1 MLPRV
6 ARWAS
11 LLMFAALVILIVA
24 TIVRRSRQAQS
35 PPLVR
40 SEPVLTDTIVSITD
54 GYRYTATEDGR
65 RTFQLIA
72 ARDTSF
78 ADGRHEL
85 QKVDLT
91 SYTTEGKDNLR
102 VQAERGVYRPAEGIV
117 LLDGQV
123 RISNPDGLEVT
134 TESLVYNQR
143 EDVASTPVAMQFK
156 RAAMSGSSTGAVLY
170 AKQRLLALQQDA
182 RVVNTA
188 QTDAK
193 GGAPVEIKSARA
205 EYAETD
211 GIVRFIGD
219 AVVVQGVQTGRADA
233 ITGVFEPETRKV
245 LRLELRGNSS
255 LHEDVEG
262 RRSVIEA
269 RDLDFFFDEKQHLT
283 LAVASGSARARSSEA
298 VSAREITSEKLEA
311 RYTPGQEKSTL
322 SEVVSQGRT
331 RIRLGPEP
339 ADGAKKPVPERVLEA
354 DAVRVVFQ
362 AGGKYISEADASGN
376 AVLIVTPD
384 AGPDAERKR
393 MRASRMKAEFYTS
406 GNSIRVVTAEGGA
419 QVEFEPLD
427 ENSKSSQ
434 KILSG
439 RKMIANL
446 HESTQDIADLTI
458 EGEAKFVEGDR
469 QATASRAVY
478 SSNNERLMLRG
489 RPSAWDASARTN
501 AEEIDVQL
509 GDETT
514 LARGRVRTT
523 YYSRETT
530 GGTAPFKKEKA
541 PVFLTADRAIV
552 RHREGAARYTG
563 DVRAWQDDNFVSA
576 EIIEL
581 DRNERMMT
589 AEDGVQSALYSVE
602 RELEGGRRDVVP
614 LFVSADRMTYRE
626 DSRTVNYEGKVKVR
640 QATDQIESESAEA
653 LMDQENRLTR
663 LTAVTGVVLVQPER
677 RAEGNRLEYEVA
689 SETAILLGNPAR
701 IDDRARSVTTKGA
714 QLTLHL
720 RDARIEANDGSGARR
735 VRTTHR
741 IQR

>member
-1 MLPRV
+1 MPRA

-11 LLMFAALVILIVA
+11 LLVFAALVILIVA
-24 TIVRRSRQAQS
+24 TIVRRSRQAQA
-35 PPLVR
+35 PPLLR
-40 SEPVLTDTIVSITD
+40 ANPVLTDTIVSITD

-91 SYTTEGKDNLR
+91 SYTPEGKDNLR
-102 VQAERGVYRPAEGIV
+102 VQAERGVYKPAEGIV
-117 LLDGQV
+117 VLDGQV
-123 RISNPDGLEVT
+123 RISNPDGLEVA

-143 EDVASTPVAMQFK
+143 EEVASTPVAMQFK

-182 RVVNTA
+182 RVVNTP
-188 QTDAK
+188 QPDAK
-193 GGAPVEIKSARA
+193 VGAPVEIKSARA
-205 EYAETD
+205 EYSETE
-211 GIVRFIGD
+211 GIVRFSGD
-219 AVVVQGVQTGRADA
+219 AVVVQGVQVGRADA
-233 ITGVFEPETRKV
+233 ITGYVEPETRKV
-245 LRLELRGNSS
+245 LRLELRGSSS
-255 LHEDVEG
+255 LQDSAEG
-262 RRSVIEA
+262 RKSTINA
-269 RDLDFFFDEKQHLT
+269 RDMDFFFDQMQHLS
-283 LAVASGSARARSSEA
+283 LAVATGSARAHALEGGSE
-298 VSAREITSEKLEA
+298 REITSEKLEA
-311 RYTPGQEKSTL
+311 RYTQGQEKSTL

-331 RIRLGPEP
+331 KIRLGAEP
-339 ADGAKKPVPERVLEA
+339 ADGEKKPVPERVIEA
-354 DAVRVVFQ
+354 DAVKVLFQ
-362 AGGKYISEADASGN
+362 AGGKYISEAEASGN
-376 AVLIVTPD
+376 AVLVVTPEI
-384 AGPDAERKR
+384 GPDAERKR
-393 MRASRMKAEFYTS
+393 MRASRIKAEFYES
-406 GNSIRVVTAEGGA
+406 GNSIRVITAEGGA
-419 QVEFEPLD
+419 QVDFEPLD
-427 ENSKSSQ
+427 DKSKTAART
-434 KILSG
+434 ISG
-439 RKMIANL
+439 RKMSGTF
-446 HESTQDIADLTI
+446 HETTQDIADLSI
-458 EGEAKFVEGDR
+458 EGEAKFVESDR

-478 SSNNERLMLRG
+478 SSNSEMLMLRG

-541 PVFLTADRAIV
+541 PVFLTSDRAVV
-552 RHREGAARYTG
+552 RHREGAARYSG

-576 EIIEL
+576 ETIEL

-589 AEDGVQSALYSVE
+589 AVDGVQSALYSVE
-602 RELEGGRRDVVP
+602 RETEGGRREVVP
-614 LFVSADRMTYRE
+614 LFVSADRLTYRE
-626 DSRTVNYEGKVKVR
+626 DSRTLNYEGKVHLR
-640 QATDQIESESAEA
+640 QATDRIESGSAEA
-653 LMDQENRLTR
+653 VMDQENRLIR

-677 RAEGNRLEYEVA
+677 RAEGDRLDYEVA

>member
-1 MLPRV
+1 MPRA

-11 LLMFAALVILIVA
+11 LLVFAALVILIVA
-24 TIVRRSRQAQS
+24 TIVRRSRQAQA
-35 PPLVR
+35 PPLLR
-40 SEPVLTDTIVSITD
+40 SNPVLTDTIVSITD

-91 SYTTEGKDNLR
+91 SYTPEGKDNLR

-117 LLDGQV
+117 VLDGQV
-123 RISNPDGLEVT
+123 RISNPDGLEVA

-143 EDVASTPVAMQFK
+143 EEVASTPVAMQFK

-182 RVVNTA
+182 RVVNTL
-188 QTDAK
+188 QPDAK
-193 GGAPVEIKSARA
+193 VGAPVEIKSARA
-205 EYAETD
+205 EYSETE
-211 GIVRFIGD
+211 GIVRFTGD
-219 AVVVQGVQTGRADA
+219 AVVVQGVQVGRADA
-233 ITGVFEPETRKV
+233 ITGFVEPETRKV
-245 LRLELRGNSS
+245 LRLELRGSSS
-255 LHEDVEG
+255 LEDSAEG
-262 RRSVIEA
+262 RKSTINA
-269 RDLDFFFDEKQHLT
+269 RDMDFFFDQMQHLS
-283 LAVASGSARARSSEA
+283 LAVATGSARAHALEGASE
-298 VSAREITSEKLEA
+298 REITSEKLEA
-311 RYTPGQEKSTL
+311 RYTQGQEKSTL

-331 RIRLGPEP
+331 KIRLGAEP
-339 ADGAKKPVPERVLEA
+339 ADGAKKPVPERVIEA
-354 DAVRVVFQ
+354 DAVKVLFK
-362 AGGKYISEADASGN
+362 AGGKYISEAEASGN
-376 AVLIVTPD
+376 AVLVVTPEI
-384 AGPDAERKR
+384 GPDAERKR
-393 MRASRMKAEFYTS
+393 MRASRMKAEFYES
-406 GNSIRVVTAEGGA
+406 GNSIRVITAEGGA
-419 QVEFEPLD
+419 QVDFEPLD
-427 ENSKSSQ
+427 DKSKTAART
-434 KILSG
+434 ISG
-439 RKMIANL
+439 RKMSGTF
-446 HESTQDIADLTI
+446 HETTQDIADLSI
-458 EGEAKFVEGDR
+458 EGEAKFVESDR

-478 SSNNERLMLRG
+478 SSNSEMLMLRG

-541 PVFLTADRAIV
+541 PVFLTADRAVV
-552 RHREGAARYTG
+552 RHREGAARYMG

-576 EIIEL
+576 ETIEL

-589 AEDGVQSALYSVE
+589 AVDGVQSALYSVE
-602 RELEGGRRDVVP
+602 RETEGGRREIVP
-614 LFVSADRMTYRE
+614 LFVSADRLTYRE
-626 DSRTVNYEGKVKVR
+626 DSRTLNYEGKVHIR
-640 QATDQIESESAEA
+640 QATDRIESGSAEA

-677 RAEGNRLEYEVA
+677 RAEGDRLDYEVET
-689 SETAILLGNPAR
+689 ETAILLGNPAR